1 MRVFDFLVLIK
12 DSAIAWFDDSASSL
26 AASIA
31 FYTAF
36 SIAPLLV
43 IIISVAGVV
52 WGQDAVQGEIL
63 RQIGGL
69 VGADAAKGIQTL
81 IESADEPA
89 QGIAAT
95 LISLGVLLVGATSVF
110 GELQYALD
118 RVWKVPASQQQ
129 AGVWAFIRM
138 RLLSFG
144 LVLGLAFLLLVSL
157 ALSAFLGAL
166 GQVTAGWFSGS
177 EFLLQLLNTLVSVM
191 IATILFGM
199 IYKFM
204 TKVKLQWQDVALGAF
219 VTAVLFEI
227 GKVLIGL
234 YVGKSAS
241 ISSIAAAGSLVV
253 FLIWVYYAAMIFLL
267 GAEFTWL
274 YANRFG
280 SRKEQERQGQGA
292 QSAAAPARG

>member
-1 MRVFDFLVLIK
+1 MRVFDFLILIK
-12 DSAIAWFDDSASSL
+12 DSVIAWFDDAASSL

-89 QGIAAT
+89 QGIAGT

-129 AGVWAFIRM
+129 GGVWTFIRM

-166 GQVTAGWFSGS
+166 GQVAPGWMSGS

-191 IATILFGM
+191 IATALFGM

-204 TKVKLQWQDVALGAF
+204 TKVKLQWRDVVLGAF

-227 GKVLIGL
+227 GKVLISL

-280 SRKEQERQGQGA
+280 SRKEQERQGGGA
-292 QSAAAPARG
+292 ESVAAPAQG